1 MAEIGKKRASFT
13 LLHCVVW
20 AALLGTVGAF
30 LVEPTISLRLGERA
44 AGAINVGVVTGVVLF
59 FYTWRNKERPN
70 LKESVLR
77 CLGFTALFTPTYWV
91 LLYALEVIRP

>member
-1 MAEIGKKRASFT
+1 MAEIGNRSASFA
-13 LLHCVVW
+13 LLHCVIW

-30 LVEPTISLRLGERA
+30 LVEPIISPRLGEKA
-44 AGAINVGVVTGVVLF
+44 AIAINVGVVTGVVLF
-59 FYTWRNKERPN
+59 FYTWRRRERP

-77 CLGFTALFTPTYWV
+77 CLGLSALFTPTYWV